1 MGVHVTN
8 PLVNPVIILEVGYV
22 RMLLK
27 CNNSLKNWGGGGGG
41 QVFFNYRSLIQGNLL
56 NDVQMFKCIKCVK
69 LAYIDIS
76 FFVIFPFFMVHFN

>member
-1 MGVHVTN
+1 MGVHVT
-8 PLVNPVIILEVGYV
+8 PVIVLE
-22 RMLLK
+22 MLLK

>member
-27 CNNSLKNWGGGGGG
+27 CNNSLKKWGVGVGG
-41 QVFFNYRSLIQGNLL
+41 VKFFFTIALLYREI
-56 NDVQMFKCIKCVK
+56 C
-69 LAYIDIS
+69 
-76 FFVIFPFFMVHFN
+76 